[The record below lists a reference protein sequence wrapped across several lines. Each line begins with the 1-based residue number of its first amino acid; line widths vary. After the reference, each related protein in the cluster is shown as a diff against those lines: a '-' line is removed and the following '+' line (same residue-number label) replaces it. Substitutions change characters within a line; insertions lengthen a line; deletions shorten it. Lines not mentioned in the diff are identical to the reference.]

1 MEVLY
6 AATICKGAVLVA
18 PSSPMSVALPDASR
32 LTASPT
38 CVDSVVPEGLLQV
51 LAQVPDPRDPRG
63 VRYQLATLLA
73 IGVC

>member
-1 MEVLY
+1 
-6 AATICKGAVLVA
+6 
-18 PSSPMSVALPDASR
+18 MSVALPDASR